1 MVNYL
6 LKKSYQLKDLKEI
19 KFKDLWGDH
28 GVFTTMWIFD
38 SPPKILFFKDH
49 ISNLIK
55 STKAYSIS
63 KSSLRSDIL
72 RLIKENLD
80 NKIKYNHLLR
90 VALNKNT
97 LSISLRKRV
106 KPKLNFNLKLVNL
119 KRQKPEF
126 KNLKYK
132 EILKHLSKLDNSKSD
147 IGLCHN
153 KKILETGTSNIL
165 FVKDRKI
172 FSPINK
178 FYKGITY
185 KFFKSKIKK
194 IIKKDILIN
203 SLNEFDEIILIGSGK
218 GIASVKTINQINW
231 KRKEFKIYNQLLKH
245 YNSAINNCQ
254 NINKLCEILI
264 ILVCFA
270 IQKQVV

>member
-6 LKKSYQLKDLKEI
+6 LKKSYQLKNLKEI
-19 KFKDLWGDH
+19 EFKDLWGDN
-28 GVFTTMWIFD
+28 GVFTTMWIFG
-38 SPPKILFFKDH
+38 SPPRILFFKDH
-49 ISNLIK
+49 INNLIK
-55 STKAYSIS
+55 STKAYSII
-63 KSSLRSDIL
+63 KSSIRSDIL
-72 RLIKENLD
+72 KVIEENLD

-97 LSISLRKRV
+97 LSISFRKRI

-147 IGLCHN
+147 IGLCSN
-153 KKILETGTSNIL
+153 KKIFETGTSNIL
-165 FVKDRKI
+165 FVKNKKI

-178 FYKGITY
+178 FYRGITY
-185 KFFKSKIKK
+185 KFFKSKIKN

-203 SLNEFDEIILIGSGK
+203 SLNEFDEIIRIS
-218 GIASVKTINQINW
+218 
-231 KRKEFKIYNQLLKH
+231 F
-245 YNSAINNCQ
+245 
-254 NINKLCEILI
+254 LI
-264 ILVCFA
+264 IFLIFDLKNLYV
-270 IQKQVV
+270 IPL

>member
-49 ISNLIK
+49 INNLIK

-132 EILKHLSKLDNSKSD
+132 EILKYLSKLDNSKSD

-245 YNSAINNCQ
+245 YNSAINNCP
-254 NINKLCEILI
+254 KY
-264 ILVCFA
+264 
-270 IQKQVV
+270 K

>member
-1 MVNYL
+1 MCIRDR
-6 LKKSYQLKDLKEI
+6 LKDLKEI

-28 GVFTTMWIFD
+28 GVLTTMWIFD
-38 SPPKILFFKDH
+38 STPKILFFKDH
-49 ISNLIK
+49 INNLIK

-90 VALNKNT
+90 VAINKNT

-132 EILKHLSKLDNSKSD
+132 EILKHL
-147 IGLCHN
+147 
-153 KKILETGTSNIL
+153 
-165 FVKDRKI
+165 
-172 FSPINK
+172 
-178 FYKGITY
+178 
-185 KFFKSKIKK
+185 
-194 IIKKDILIN
+194 
-203 SLNEFDEIILIGSGK
+203 
-218 GIASVKTINQINW
+218 
-231 KRKEFKIYNQLLKH
+231 
-245 YNSAINNCQ
+245 
-254 NINKLCEILI
+254 
-264 ILVCFA
+264 
-270 IQKQVV
+270 

>member
-19 KFKDLWGDH
+19 EFKDLWGDN
-28 GVFTTMWIFD
+28 GVFTTMWIFG

-49 ISNLIK
+49 INNLIK
-55 STKAYSIS
+55 STKAYSII
-63 KSSLRSDIL
+63 KSSIKSDIL
-72 RLIKENLD
+72 RLIEENLD

-97 LSISLRKRV
+97 LSISLRKRI

-147 IGLCHN
+147 IGLCSN
-153 KKILETGTSNIL
+153 KKIFETGTSNIL
-165 FVKDRKI
+165 FVKDKKI

-194 IIKKDILIN
+194 IIKKDILIDSKMNVAAGIHNENNESN
-203 SLNEFDEIILIGSGK
+203 SIIEAI
-218 GIASVKTINQINW
+218 KTIHNEHLSKLEDAVFFIDD
-231 KRKEFKIYNQLLKH
+231 ILLK
-245 YNSAINNCQ
+245 NS
-254 NINKLCEILI
+254 
-264 ILVCFA
+264 
-270 IQKQVV
+270 